1 MMKKMGQEIGEV
13 DCHLIIGF
21 TDLVLRL
28 FHSEK
33 KNYILPV
40 KRECKYNCQPV
51 FTMVDVRKSTY
62 ASTRLVR
69 RKKFRCLH

>member
-33 KNYILPV
+33 KKLYSTGE
-40 KRECKYNCQPV
+40 KR
-51 FTMVDVRKSTY
+51 M
-62 ASTRLVR
+62 
-69 RKKFRCLH
+69 